1 MTLKLQR
8 SVWYRRVG
16 IVQSIRVNRL
26 QDHHRNWQ
34 IFFLNAC
41 RLGGKR
47 HTWEKLSSPPGFRSE
62 GPLRNALRHDNLLW
76 VWALR
81 SFLNLEKF
89 WGFIV
94 SSCVLLLLC
103 VCRKTYL
110 SSLGITAVAISV
122 WWSQKWPEGG
132 AGEDTQILAACQS
145 QGSPE
150 GIPALIMYLTLNWTV
165 IY

>member
-16 IVQSIRVNRL
+16 IVQSIRVNAAPGPSSQL
-26 QDHHRNWQ
+26 TNLFSQCLSTW
-34 IFFLNAC
+34 
-41 RLGGKR
+41 GKR
-47 HTWEKLSSPPGFRSE
+47 HTWEKLSSPPGFWSE